1 MSRLQF
7 ICGCA
12 GSGKSTWAYDH
23 VIRQSEKEPDRNFLI
38 IVPEQF
44 TMETQKALVT
54 CFPGNSIMNIDVLSF
69 DRLAFRVF
77 DDLGLTDFRILE
89 ETGKNLVLRKVAQEK
104 SEELT
109 MLRSNLRGMG
119 TLTELKSLIS
129 EFMQYQV
136 TPEILEDLI
145 KTQKGTPAFLYKLQ
159 DILTVYRGFEE
170 YLRGV
175 YITAEEVLGLLIEKA
190 EESALIKDSVIVLDG
205 FTGFTPIQNQLLER
219 IFPLVSEVY
228 VTVTVDEETDLFKK
242 PVLSDLFY
250 LSEKTVYTLLRIA
263 EDTDT
268 EVKKPLWLPGAKEKR
283 FVHAPELS
291 FLEQCLFRKRA
302 VYEGASDQQ
311 GTHQIRLCALSNPK
325 EELTFAVSEIHRLV
339 RTEGYRFRD
348 FAIVSGDL
356 ATYAT
361 YAEEVFR
368 RFSVPVFLDQKRS
381 ILFSPLTEMLRG
393 ILSILRTSF
402 APESVFHY
410 LRTGLSGIP
419 EEMTD
424 LLETYV
430 LANGIRGNMWKQ
442 RWARKPEKITE
453 EDLEELNALRER
465 IVQDLAPLE
474 EVFSKENRAAEAE
487 CRAIYDFLLAHH
499 VEEQMLAASDRF
511 LTQNKLE
518 KSREYERIYG
528 IVINLLDKI
537 ATLLA
542 EESLSPEEFSEI
554 FDAGLEE
561 ADVGLIPPGYDRV
574 TLGDMER
581 TRLSEIK
588 ILFFIGMNDGIIPKG
603 SPSGGMISELEREY
617 FEEAGIALSP
627 SPKERAFIQRF
638 YLYSNLTK
646 PSRELILTFRHTD
659 AEGKSRRPS
668 YLIGM
673 LQKLFPKISVEE
685 PESAQYLLE
694 TPESAERLFLSGFD
708 RLREGKPENLFL
720 TLYRW
725 FLKHGADKA
734 YPARMLSAAFS
745 KSQPDR
751 ISRETAKNLY
761 GKVLMGAATKME
773 QFASC
778 AFRYFV
784 RYGLKLSERDLHEL
798 GAPDIGNV
806 YHLALEH
813 YGAYLAEDQKSWSSV
828 TDEESMRYAEK
839 ALSEAVLSLK
849 KGDFYA
855 DAKGKYDLA
864 RMQRILKRSVRTL
877 TAQLRAGRFSPE
889 LYEAAFGP
897 DSDLAAAKFSLGEG
911 ERLLLSGRIDRLD
924 TYADGDDLFVKVLDY
939 KSGNAVYSLPE
950 IYEGLQLQL
959 VLYMAAAE
967 ELMQKRYPGKT
978 IHPAGMFFCH
988 LEDPILTEEK
998 EITEE
1003 EAERNLLKEMRP
1015 DGMIN
1020 ADPEAI
1026 AALDS
1031 CFEDA
1036 SFAGRSDVIKVGKK
1050 KDGSYLEHSAV
1061 MEETD
1066 FHTVEQFTRE
1076 RITAFAKEILSGNI
1090 KASPCVTKDKNPCT
1104 VCGYRAICGFH
1115 EGMTDAIRQVEA
1127 AEDTEIL
1134 SRMRSALRK
1143 SGTAG
1148 RNETSD
1154 E

>member
-12 GSGKSTWAYDH
+12 GSGKSKTAFDH
-23 VIRQSEKEPDRNFLI
+23 VIKQAKKEPDRNFLI

-44 TMETQKALVT
+44 TMETQKALVKS
-54 CFPGNSIMNIDVLSF
+54 FPGSSIMNIDVLSF
-69 DRLAFRVF
+69 NRLAFRVF
-77 DDLGLTDFRILE
+77 DDLGLTDLRILE
-89 ETGKNLVLRKVAQEK
+89 ETGKNLVLRKIAQEK
-104 SEELT
+104 GEELT

-136 TPEILEDLI
+136 TPEILEDLV
-145 KTQKGTPAFLYKLQ
+145 KTGKGTPAFSCKLQ

-170 YLRGV
+170 YLKGV
-175 YITAEEVLGLLIEKA
+175 YITAEEVLELLIEKA

-219 IFPLVSEVY
+219 IFPLVSEIT
-228 VTVTVDEETDLFKK
+228 VTVTADEESGLFKK

-263 EDTDT
+263 EDTGT
-268 EVKKPLWLPGAKEKR
+268 EVEKPLWLPGADGKR
-283 FVHAPELS
+283 FIDVPELL
-291 FLEQCLFRKRA
+291 FLEHCLFRKRA
-302 VYEGASDQQ
+302 VYPEAAEQKEA
-311 GTHQIRLCALSNPK
+311 HQIRLCALSNPK

-339 RTEGYRFRD
+339 RTEKFRYRD

-356 ATYAT
+356 PTYAT
-361 YAEEVFR
+361 YAQEVFR
-368 RFSVPVFLDQKRS
+368 RFSVPVFLDQNRS
-381 ILFSPLTEMLRG
+381 ILFSPLTEMMRG
-393 ILSILRTSF
+393 ILSILSTSY

-410 LRTGLSGIP
+410 LRTDLSGIA
-419 EEMTD
+419 EED
-424 LLETYV
+424 VDRLETYV
-430 LANGIRGNMWKQ
+430 LARGIRGTMWKR
-442 RWARKPEKITE
+442 RWARLPEKGTE

-474 EVFSKENRAAEAE
+474 TAFSGKNRTAENE
-487 CRAIYDFLLAHH
+487 CRALYDFFLAHH

-511 LTQNKLE
+511 LTENIPE
-518 KSREYERIYG
+518 KAREYERIYG
-528 IVINLLDKI
+528 IVIDLLDKI

-542 EESLSPEEFSEI
+542 EEPLSPQEFLEI

-588 ILFFIGMNDGIIPKG
+588 ILFFLGMNDGIIPKG
-603 SPSGGMISELEREY
+603 NPSGGMISELEREY
-617 FEEAGIALSP
+617 FEEAGVALSP

-638 YLYSNLTK
+638 YLYTNLTK
-646 PSRELILTFRHTD
+646 PSQKLILTFRYTD

-673 LQKLFPKISVEE
+673 LQKLFPEIPVEE
-685 PESAQYLLE
+685 PQSAQYLLE
-694 TPESAERLFLSGFD
+694 TPESAERLLLSGFD
-708 RLREGKPENLFL
+708 QLREGKPEASFL

-725 FLKHGADKA
+725 YLKYGPD
-734 YPARMLSAAFS
+734 PSFPTRMLSAAFANNH
-745 KSQPDR
+745 PDR
-751 ISRETAKNLY
+751 ISRETAKSLY
-761 GKVLMGAATKME
+761 GKVLKGAATKME
-773 QFASC
+773 LFASC

-806 YHLALEH
+806 YHLALEK
-813 YGAYLAEDQKSWSSV
+813 YGKLLAEEKKTWSTV
-828 TDEESMRYAEK
+828 TEEESIRLSDK
-839 ALSEAVLSLK
+839 ALSEAVLSLE
-849 KGDFYA
+849 KGEFYA

-864 RMQRILKRSVRTL
+864 RTQRILQRSVRTL
-877 TAQLRAGRFSPE
+877 TAQLRAGRFAPE

-897 DSDLAAAKFSLGEG
+897 DSDLAAATFTLDEG
-911 ERLLLSGRIDRLD
+911 EKLLLSGRIDRLD
-924 TYADGDDLFVKVLDY
+924 TFTSGDDLFVKVVDY
-939 KSGNAVYSLPE
+939 KSGSASYSLPE

-967 ELMQKRYPGKT
+967 ELMQKKYPGKT
-978 IHPAGMFFCH
+978 IHPAGMFFSH

-998 EITEE
+998 EVTAE

-1020 ADPEAI
+1020 ASSDAV
-1026 AALDS
+1026 AALDRN
-1031 CFEDA
+1031 FEDET
-1036 SFAGRSDVIKVGKK
+1036 FAGRSDVIRLGKK

-1061 MEETD
+1061 MEEAD
-1066 FHTVEQFTRE
+1066 FQTVEQFTRE
-1076 RITAFAKEILSGNI
+1076 RITAFAKEILAGNI
-1090 KASPCVTKDKNPCT
+1090 KASPCVTKDKNPCS
-1104 VCGYRAICGFH
+1104 VCSYRAICGFQ

-1127 AEDTEIL
+1127 AENEEIL
-1134 SRMRSALRK
+1134 SRMRRDLQE
-1143 SGTAG
+1143 SGTTE
-1148 RNETSD
+1148 RNGTSD